1 VPEIQ
6 GFWKK
11 KILAGI
17 LLVLG
22 LLRPKHQACTI
33 FRNVGN
39 HLPNET
45 VPGDMNPQQKPQLS
59 RVT

>member
-1 VPEIQ
+1 VPEIE

-11 KILAGI
+11 KLAGI

-33 FRNVGN
+33 FRKVEN
-39 HLPNET
+39 HLPNDT
-45 VPGDMNPQQKPQLS
+45 VAGDINSQHKSQ
-59 RVT
+59 